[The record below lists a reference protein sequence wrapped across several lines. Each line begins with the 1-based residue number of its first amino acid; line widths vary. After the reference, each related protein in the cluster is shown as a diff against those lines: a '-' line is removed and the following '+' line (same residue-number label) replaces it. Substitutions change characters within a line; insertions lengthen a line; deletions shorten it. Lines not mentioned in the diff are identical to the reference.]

1 VLSYFPNLYLLKD
14 LDLINKTNNNNNI
27 DTKLVKDTLI
37 DNTSWFSIIGL
48 ILLGAGTIIGL
59 ICVGD
64 YFIPSI
70 VREIPGV
77 GTLLDSIY
85 SVSNNIISWV
95 SSNNNSNPPKS
106 PEAINIPETISRSS
120 SGSSS
125 SSTSTI
131 TPPTPPVS
139 RTSTP
144 MPPIGMF
151 WD

>member
-1 VLSYFPNLYLLKD
+1 MIYFSNM
-14 LDLINKTNNNNNI
+14 
-27 DTKLVKDTLI
+27 DTKLIKDTLT
-37 DNTSWFSIIGL
+37 DNSSWFSILGL
-48 ILLGAGTIIGL
+48 IVLGAGAIIGL
-59 ICVGD
+59 ICIGD
-64 YFIPSI
+64 YIAPSI
-70 VREIPGV
+70 IRGIPGIE
-77 GTLLDSIY
+77 TILDSIY
-85 SVSNNIISWV
+85 SVGNNIISWFT
-95 SSNNNSNPPKS
+95 SIDKNNPDLPKS
-106 PEAINIPETISRSS
+106 PDSINIPETISRSS